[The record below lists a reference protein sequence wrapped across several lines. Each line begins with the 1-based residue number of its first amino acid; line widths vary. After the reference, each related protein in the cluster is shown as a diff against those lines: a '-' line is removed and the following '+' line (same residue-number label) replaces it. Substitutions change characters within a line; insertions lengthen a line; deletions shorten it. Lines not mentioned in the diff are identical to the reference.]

1 MPLDIGA
8 SPSLR
13 DHLAAALDAAEP
25 GLAARLADDPAAHL
39 DLVALARDARGET
52 DVLLAAAVASA
63 RAAGCTWEQVGGV
76 LGMTKQAAQQRYGR
90 RDELSV
96 PVPPSDGP
104 RTMTLAPLSA
114 VNEMRVLDRAGRH
127 GWHSVGYGAL
137 FHVVERS
144 DVQWEHARTGILSR
158 PRGDG
163 WERVGGGWVLW
174 SYWARPTSAP
184 ALPGP
189 DDVLELLAP

>member
-1 MPLDIGA
+1 MPND
-8 SPSLR
+8 SPTTPTLR
-13 DHLAAALDAAEP
+13 EHLAAALDAAEP

-39 DLVALARDARGET
+39 DLVALARDARSET
-52 DVLLAAAVASA
+52 DVLLGAAVASA

-90 RDELSV
+90 RDELAV
-96 PVPPSDGP
+96 PEPASAGP

-114 VNEMRVLDRAGRH
+114 FNEMRVLERAGRH

-144 DVQWEHARTGILSR
+144 EVQWEHARTGIASR

-174 SYWARPTSAP
+174 SYWARPTSEP

-189 DDVLELLAP
+189 DDVLELLAV